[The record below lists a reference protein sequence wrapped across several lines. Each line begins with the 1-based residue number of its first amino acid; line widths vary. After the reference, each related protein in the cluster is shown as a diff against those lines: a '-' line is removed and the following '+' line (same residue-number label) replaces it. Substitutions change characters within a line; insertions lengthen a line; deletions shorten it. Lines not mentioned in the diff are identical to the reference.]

1 MQEVRR
7 GAPPS
12 PSLFV
17 SGGNTMN
24 TIGMIGKVLATDGQT
39 AGSALAKQNISE
51 NKLPDSAAEVTK
63 NISQNLEETEANV
76 RELQKLS
83 DMLMGH
89 KLQFN
94 VNEELGRVIVKVV
107 NPSTNEII
115 REIPSED
122 VQKFQAHMKKTVGLL
137 FDEMI

>member
-1 MQEVRR
+1 
-7 GAPPS
+7 
-12 PSLFV
+12 
-17 SGGNTMN
+17 MN

-76 RELQKLS
+76 KELQKLS

-137 FDEMI
+137 FDELI